1 MPNEGRASLA
11 HQPVLYQETID
22 ALRPAP
28 SGQYL
33 DGTVG
38 AGGHAWGLL
47 EGSAPDGRLLAL
59 DVDPEALSIARER
72 LSSFGKRVSLRKASY
87 GQMSELCEAEGFSA
101 LNGVLLDLGAS
112 SMQFDQAKRGFSFS
126 KEGPLDMRFDPS
138 APLTAANL
146 VNEWP
151 EAELADLI
159 YRYGEERSSRR
170 IARAIVA
177 ARPIG
182 TTKELAEVIS
192 RTLKAKRGGIH
203 PATRTFQAIRIA
215 VNEELDTLEKAL
227 PQALDLLKKGGRLA
241 VIAFHSLEDRI
252 VKQFMRRESRDCIC
266 PPEQVICTCGHVAS
280 LKEIVRRPIRPQ
292 ANEVEFNP
300 RARSA
305 RLRVAEKL

>member
-22 ALRPAP
+22 SMRPAP
-28 SGQYL
+28 GGQYL

-192 RTLKAKRGGIH
+192 RTLKGKRGGIH